1 MRTKTKTTS
10 WLNELPKDV
19 KAKLSALCRHHGE
32 ALRNDLAEIV
42 RAYYAAKKLSLAKG
56 DADLLDQATANSME
70 RASEDDGDDWAPIK
84 SWDLE
89 LPAWDDKLPAWDD
102 ATETKTQSKP

>member
-1 MRTKTKTTS
+1 MQSKTKTTS

-56 DADLLDQATANSME
+56 DAELLDQATANSME
-70 RASEDDGDDWAPIK
+70 RASEDSGNNWASIK
-84 SWDLE
+84 PWDVE
-89 LPAWDDKLPAWDD
+89 LPAWDVELPAWDN
-102 ATETKTQSKP
+102 ASEPHQQTKP

>member
-70 RASEDDGDDWAPIK
+70 RASEDDGDDWGIK
-84 SWDLE
+84 SWSNDVI
-89 LPAWDDKLPAWDD
+89 AWGDVY
-102 ATETKTQSKP
+102 TKNKPQP